1 MSVTCTYYTLAHA
14 LCCITPTIK
23 ILILLAQ
30 KSMFTHKKPVPV
42 AGSWLLSLHVAC
54 YTVLQKLGLI
64 CLPIRW
70 KTLIE
75 QTDWWKETT
84 CVVDIFFFFFSV
96 KKKYS
101 KIAFLIQKETL
112 QFFYYRASEIQF
124 SLSAQGSRDG
134 KLPFRSFIYIIEQT
148 CRKEG
153 RGKNLKTD
161 VFGLYFFIFISAVCT
176 VAVLSKTA
184 LNSTKPVLLQS

>member
-84 CVVDIFFFFFSV
+84 CVVDIFFFFFLW
-96 KKKYS
+96 KKNT
-101 KIAFLIQKETL
+101 A
-112 QFFYYRASEIQF
+112 
-124 SLSAQGSRDG
+124 
-134 KLPFRSFIYIIEQT
+134 KLPFWFRRKPYNFSIIERQKSSFHFQHRAAEMENSPSDLSFT
-148 CRKEG
+148 
-153 RGKNLKTD
+153 L
-161 VFGLYFFIFISAVCT
+161 
-176 VAVLSKTA
+176 LSKLA
-184 LNSTKPVLLQS
+184 ERRGGEKI